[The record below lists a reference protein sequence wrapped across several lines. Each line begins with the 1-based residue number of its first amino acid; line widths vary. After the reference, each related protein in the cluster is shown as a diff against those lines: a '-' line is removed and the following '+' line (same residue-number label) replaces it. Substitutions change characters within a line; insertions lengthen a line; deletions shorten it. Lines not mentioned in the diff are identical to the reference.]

1 MCADPFRAFPT
12 TERASMTF
20 PRAPLRSFAAV
31 QRGDSFGDLQCLTGI
46 GVAAVAVG
54 YVLGELVKYPVGP
67 EPI

>member
-1 MCADPFRAFPT
+1 
-12 TERASMTF
+12 MTF